1 LCNALLARTVVA
13 GRQSQKLA
21 CAVQAHQSTSL
32 TIHIICAGSTSNVF
46 ASVDLKTL
54 RLIAM
59 KEFNMH
65 LQELDSNCLLLRE
78 VKGLEMQR
86 SPIFSGGSASSPSSG
101 TASSTEASPHI
112 VQFYGAVREGEGVA
126 MAVEYMA
133 GGSLENWIAD
143 RHALPE
149 PWLANIA
156 WQVSKRIITASC
168 NACYV
173 LL

>member
-1 LCNALLARTVVA
+1 
-13 GRQSQKLA
+13 
-21 CAVQAHQSTSL
+21 
-32 TIHIICAGSTSNVF
+32 
-46 ASVDLKTL
+46 
-54 RLIAM
+54 M
-59 KEFNMH
+59 KEINMH

-86 SPIFSGGSASSPSSG
+86 SPIFSGGSASSPSAG
-101 TASSTEASPHI
+101 TANGTEASPHI
-112 VQFYGAVREGEGVA
+112 VQFYGAVREGDGVA

-156 WQVSKRIITASC
+156 WQVSNWPLQCSAALAMSFTA
-168 NACYV
+168 V
-173 LL
+173 K